1 MLPAATKAPE
11 RGSMYAGALGR
22 RVPRRVV
29 AAAPGHGVVGGG
41 AAGGGWRRRRRRRL
55 VVEGR
60 GAELGFGVGITHY
73 IP

>member
-1 MLPAATKAPE
+1 MLPAATEAPE
-11 RGSMYAGALGR
+11 RGSMDVGALGR
-22 RVPRRVV
+22 RLPRRVV

-41 AAGGGWRRRRRRRL
+41 AAGGGWRRRL

-60 GAELGFGVGITHY
+60 GAELGFGVGIAHY

>member
-1 MLPAATKAPE
+1 MLPAATEAPE
-11 RGSMYAGALGR
+11 RGSMDAGALGR
-22 RVPRRVV
+22 RLPRRVV

-41 AAGGGWRRRRRRRL
+41 AAGGGWRRRQRL

>member
-1 MLPAATKAPE
+1 MLPAATEAPE
-11 RGSMYAGALGR
+11 RGSMDAGALGR
-22 RVPRRVV
+22 RVPRPVV
-29 AAAPGHGVVGGG
+29 AAAPGHGAVGGG
-41 AAGGGWRRRRRRRL
+41 AAGGGWRRRL